1 MERPPL
7 SQRRYLFHLEGGRHL
22 HKGYP
27 DGTAAPLLISF
38 AGAADS
44 FIKDNQMQRPPHSQ
58 GRPRFYLEGGRP
70 FNKGQPD
77 GAAAPLTKEILIS
90 IAAAADSF
98 IKDN

>member
-1 MERPPL
+1 ME
-7 SQRRYLFHLEGGRHL
+7 
-22 HKGYP
+22 
-27 DGTAAPLLISF
+27 
-38 AGAADS
+38 
-44 FIKDNQMQRPPHSQ
+44 RPPHSQ